1 VALRES
7 AEFASLEMSQPPP
20 HSPHARPEPAGQANG
35 GFLVALSDS
44 LGVAKARRILDRI
57 AKAHRHI
64 EIGTAPY
71 DQLTLL

>member
-1 VALRES
+1 
-7 AEFASLEMSQPPP
+7 
-20 HSPHARPEPAGQANG
+20 
-35 GFLVALSDS
+35 
-44 LGVAKARRILDRI
+44 VAKARRILDRI